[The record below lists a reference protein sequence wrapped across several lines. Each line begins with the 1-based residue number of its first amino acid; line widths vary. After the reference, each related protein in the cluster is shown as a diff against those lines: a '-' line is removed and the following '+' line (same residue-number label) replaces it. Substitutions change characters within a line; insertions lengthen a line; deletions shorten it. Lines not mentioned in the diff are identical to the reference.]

1 MDNVGVKEKEQKI
14 KHENDVK
21 IENLCERSLTDD
33 LPISLT
39 NFEQKT
45 DRIITLPI
53 LKEVNA
59 STKQEQLE
67 EIENRIRI
75 VKNHLGDSVENNQL
89 DFNQQIGNVLL
100 Y

>member
-1 MDNVGVKEKEQKI
+1 MCEK
-14 KHENDVK
+14 
-21 IENLCERSLTDD
+21 SLTDD

-45 DRIITLPI
+45 DRIVTIPI

-59 STKQEQLE
+59 ITKQEQLE

-75 VKNHLGDSVENNQL
+75 VKNNLGDSVENVQL
-89 DFNQQIGNVLL
+89 DLKRQIGNV
-100 Y
+100 